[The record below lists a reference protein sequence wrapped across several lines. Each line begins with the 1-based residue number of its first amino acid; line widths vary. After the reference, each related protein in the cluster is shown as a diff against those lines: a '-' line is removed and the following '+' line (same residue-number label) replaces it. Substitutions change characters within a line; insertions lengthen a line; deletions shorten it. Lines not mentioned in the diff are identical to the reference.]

1 MLRTY
6 SSPDRKKRP
15 RNSENPTNFP
25 SVENSA
31 TSKKRLVNPSAFSG
45 ANNEIELTS
54 HSAPLD
60 HSNSNSLESKSDP
73 QPMELLTEMVK
84 NENYSDFFRNSLT
97 CSLSSKVARLRKE
110 VSRLEEALHEQ
121 DSIHQNNEK
130 KILALTKELDSKEE
144 ELLALKN
151 QIKKSEAS
159 SLKGKNALIKA
170 LRDLEEKRRQE
181 RKTKLF
187 NDSFRLGRVTVERN
201 GTRFQEY

>member
-1 MLRTY
+1 
-6 SSPDRKKRP
+6 
-15 RNSENPTNFP
+15 
-25 SVENSA
+25 
-31 TSKKRLVNPSAFSG
+31 
-45 ANNEIELTS
+45 
-54 HSAPLD
+54 
-60 HSNSNSLESKSDP
+60 
-73 QPMELLTEMVK
+73 
-84 NENYSDFFRNSLT
+84 
-97 CSLSSKVARLRKE
+97 
-110 VSRLEEALHEQ
+110 
-121 DSIHQNNEK
+121 
-130 KILALTKELDSKEE
+130 LTKELDSKEE